1 MFLLAR
7 PRLKGHGLQSNG
19 AMEALP
25 PWQSVRAHAMHAR
38 ALYPCL
44 AAMQAWPLPE
54 FRGPPDYQACDASPL
69 PDRGGPTAVHPRD

>member
-25 PWQSVRAHAMHAR
+25 PWQSARAHAMHAR
-38 ALYPCL
+38 ALHPYL
-44 AAMQAWPLPE
+44 AAMLAWPLLAS
-54 FRGPPDYQACDASPL
+54 RGPPDCQTCDAFCL
-69 PDRGGPTAVHPRD
+69 PSRRGPTVVRPRG